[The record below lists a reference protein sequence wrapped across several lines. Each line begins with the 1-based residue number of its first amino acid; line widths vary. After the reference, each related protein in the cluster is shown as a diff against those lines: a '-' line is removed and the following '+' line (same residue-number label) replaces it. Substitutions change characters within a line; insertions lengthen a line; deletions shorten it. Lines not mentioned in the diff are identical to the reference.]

1 MNPIEKDLGKQDQ
14 KKSASQLD
22 EGTLKEMLMTGDNSG
37 GMFTPNEDEVLDPN
51 LPDDKLHEDVSDKA
65 QVKTGKVTKKFGEY
79 QKKFLADM
87 KKNPE
92 AYMIDTP
99 EGKMNVA
106 EAIKRGY
113 DPSTKEFT
121 EEPITSK
128 RDKELEG
135 LSESDQAII
144 KQLTDPSAAKIPPK
158 EGEQYGLAEGD
169 PMLAMMGEE
178 APAPGGSPLEAAIPG
193 QAPAPEGEMDPA
205 MLQAMLGG
213 K

>member
-1 MNPIEKDLGKQDQ
+1 MNPIEKDLGKEE
-14 KKSASQLD
+14 KKSGSQLD
-22 EGTLKEMLMTGDNSG
+22 ESTLQEMLMTGDNSG

-65 QVKTGKVTKKFGEY
+65 KVKTGKVTKKFGEY
-79 QKKFLADM
+79 QKKFMDDM

-113 DPSTKEFT
+113 DPATKEFSD
-121 EEPITSK
+121 EPITAK

-135 LSESDQAII
+135 LSESDKAII

-169 PMLAMMGEE
+169 PMLAMMGGE
-178 APAPGGSPLEAAIPG
+178 APAAGGSPLEAEIPG

>member
-1 MNPIEKDLGKQDQ
+1 LNPIEKDLGKEDQ
-14 KKSASQLD
+14 KKPAGQLD
-22 EGTLKEMLMTGDNSG
+22 GDILHEMLMTGDNSG
-37 GMFTPNEDEVLDPN
+37 GMFTPNEDEVLN
-51 LPDDKLHEDVSDKA
+51 KNIPDDKLHEEISDKA

-79 QKKFLADM
+79 QKKFLTDM

-99 EGKMNVA
+99 EGKMNVS

-113 DPSTKEFT
+113 DPATKEFT
-121 EEPITSK
+121 DEPLTSK

-135 LSESDQAII
+135 LSESDKAII

-158 EGEQYGLAEGD
+158 EGEALGLEEGN
-169 PMLAMMGEE
+169 PMLQQ
-178 APAPGGSPLEAAIPG
+178 APVPGAPMPG

-205 MLQAMLGG
+205 MIQAMLGG

>member
-1 MNPIEKDLGKQDQ
+1 MNPIEKDLGKEE
-14 KKSASQLD
+14 KKSGSQLD
-22 EGTLKEMLMTGDNSG
+22 ESVLQEMLMTGDNSG

-65 QVKTGKVTKKFGEY
+65 KVKTGKVTKKFGEY
-79 QKKFLADM
+79 RKKFMDDM

-113 DPSTKEFT
+113 DPATKEFSD
-121 EEPITSK
+121 EPITAK

-135 LSESDQAII
+135 LSESDKAII

-169 PMLAMMGEE
+169 PMLAMMGGG
-178 APAPGGSPLEAAIPG
+178 APAAGGSPLEAAIPG

-213 K
+213 KQ

>member
-1 MNPIEKDLGKQDQ
+1 MNSIENDLGKQDQ
-14 KKSASQLD
+14 KKSASQID

-51 LPDDKLHEDVSDKA
+51 IPDDKLHEEVSDKA

-79 QKKFLADM
+79 QKKFLVDM

-99 EGKMNVA
+99 DGKMNVA

-121 EEPITSK
+121 DETITSK

-158 EGEQYGLAEGD
+158 EGEMFGIEAGN
-169 PMLAMMGEE
+169 PMLQQ
-178 APAPGGSPLEAAIPG
+178 APALG

-205 MLQAMLGG
+205 MIQAMLGG

>member
-1 MNPIEKDLGKQDQ
+1 MNSIENDLGKQDQ
-14 KKSASQLD
+14 KKSASQID

-51 LPDDKLHEDVSDKA
+51 LPDDKLHEEVSDKA

-79 QKKFLADM
+79 QKKFLVDM

-121 EEPITSK
+121 DEPITSK

-144 KQLTDPSAAKIPPK
+144 KQLTDPSAAKIPSK
-158 EGEQYGLAEGD
+158 EGEMFGLEAGN
-169 PMLAMMGEE
+169 PMLQQAQEQ
-178 APAPGGSPLEAAIPG
+178 APAPGQAPVPG

-205 MLQAMLGG
+205 MIQAMLGG

>member
-14 KKSASQLD
+14 EKSASQLD
-22 EGTLKEMLMTGDNSG
+22 EGTLKEMLMAGDNSG

-51 LPDDKLHEDVSDKA
+51 LPDEKLHEEVSDKA

-135 LSESDQAII
+135 LSESDKAII
-144 KQLTDPSAAKIPPK
+144 KQLTDPSAANIPPK
-158 EGEQYGLAEGD
+158 EGEMFGLEEGN
-169 PMLAMMGEE
+169 PMLQQAQ
-178 APAPGGSPLEAAIPG
+178 APGQVPELGQIPG
-193 QAPAPEGEMDPA
+193 QEAPTPEGEMDPA
-205 MLQAMLGG
+205 MIQAMLGG
-213 K
+213 N